1 MARVKACPLCGTRNP
16 PDELFCSSCGTSLA
30 DVAAVEE
37 SELEGVDAEA
47 AEEEPQA
54 GGADAAPDDEDAAP
68 TETANTGHS
77 HTVREL
83 PTATC
88 ALVFPWGR
96 VEVAGELP
104 IGRETGFS
112 PLGELA
118 SYNTVSRQHA
128 VVSLA
133 AGEWTVRDLR
143 STNGTYLN
151 GARLAEGETKPINDG
166 DRIGFSQSLQV
177 EVKISG

>member
-16 PDELFCSSCGTSLA
+16 PDELFCSNCGTSLA
-30 DVAAVEE
+30 DVAAMEE
-37 SELEGVDAEA
+37 SELEGVDAEV
-47 AEEEPQA
+47 AEEETEA
-54 GGADAAPDDEDAAP
+54 GGDTTPNEGDVAPA
-68 TETANTGHS
+68 ETADTAPS
-77 HTVREL
+77 HTVREV

-88 ALVFPWGR
+88 ALLFPWGR

-133 AGEWTVRDLR
+133 DGQWTVRDLR

-166 DRIGFSQSLQV
+166 DRIGFSQSLQA